1 METLKFGIMNRN
13 TVREDIAS
21 LLHQA
26 VASAQAKSLL
36 PTTALPTSP
45 IERPAN
51 PEHGDYAST
60 LPLKLARS
68 AGMKPREIANIL
80 ANALPPSP
88 MISQVTIAG
97 PGFLNFTLNPPWLAE
112 QVNRIVAEDEHFG
125 EVDLGHGDTVIDE
138 FVSANPTGPLVVPS
152 GRGGAIGDSLSRIL
166 GKAGYRETREYYV
179 NDHGSRIDVF
189 GQSIFARYAQ
199 EFGKDVAIPADGYHG
214 EYLIDLAKEIKATDG
229 DRYLQMPP
237 DEAARDLAARG
248 VEYYLAEAKAS
259 LNRMRVFYN
268 DWFSEA
274 SLYRGDDV
282 AKVIEM
288 LRAGGHVAEREGA
301 VWFVSSTLGEN
312 KDNVLIRSNGEPTYF
327 ASDIAYH
334 YHKLVVRNFDRSID
348 VWGAD
353 HQGHVSRLRTAM
365 AALGINPDRLQ
376 ILIHQMVT
384 LEIDGKPVRMSKRSG
399 NVVTLAEVL
408 DDVGADACRY
418 FYVSR
423 SADTHLNFDLG
434 LAKKE
439 SDENPVYYVQYAHAR
454 ASSILRKAGDL
465 DWQSAN
471 VGLLTHPSEQALIR
485 KMLELPEI
493 VATAASAL
501 EPHHVA
507 HYALDLAST
516 FTTFYTQVHI
526 LAPDRQQAAAR
537 VKLSA
542 AAKIAIR
549 NTLDLIGVSAPE
561 EMTRR
566 AEGEEAT

>member
-1 METLKFGIMNRN
+1 MNKH

-21 LLHQA
+21 LLDQA
-26 VASAQAKSLL
+26 VASAQAKGLL
-36 PTTALPTSP
+36 PTTAVPASP

-68 AGMKPREIANIL
+68 AGMKPREIADIL
-80 ANALPPSP
+80 AKELPASP
-88 MISQVTIAG
+88 VIGQVTIAG
-97 PGFLNFTLNPPWLAE
+97 PGFLNFSLNPPWLAE
-112 QVNRIVAEDEHFG
+112 QVSWIVAEDEHFG
-125 EVDLGHGDTVIDE
+125 EVDLGHGATVIDE

-152 GRGGAIGDSLSRIL
+152 GRGGAIGDSLSRLL
-166 GKAGYRETREYYV
+166 GKAGFRETREYYV

-189 GQSIFARYAQ
+189 GQSILARYAQ
-199 EFGKDVAIPADGYHG
+199 EFGQDVAIPADGYHG
-214 EYLIDLAKEIKATDG
+214 EYLIDLAKEIKATAG
-229 DRYLQMPP
+229 DRYLHLPP
-237 DEAARDLAARG
+237 DEASRQLAAYG
-248 VEYYLAEAKAS
+248 VAHYLAEAKGS
-259 LNRMRVFYN
+259 LNRLRVFYN

-274 SLYRGDDV
+274 SLYRNDDV

-334 YHKLVVRNFDRSID
+334 YNKLVVRKFDRSID

-365 AALGINPDRLQ
+365 AALGLNPDRLQ

-399 NVVTLAEVL
+399 NVITLAEVL

-418 FYVSR
+418 FFVSR

-439 SDENPVYYVQYAHAR
+439 SDENPVYYIQYAHAR
-454 ASSILRKAGDL
+454 AASILRKAGDL
-465 DWQSAN
+465 DWQNAD
-471 VGLLTHPSEQALIR
+471 VGLLIHPSEQALIR
-485 KMLELPEI
+485 KMLELPE
-493 VATAASAL
+493 VVTTAASAL

-542 AAKIAIR
+542 AAKVALR
-549 NTLDLIGVSAPE
+549 NTLDLIGVSAPD
-561 EMTRR
+561 EMARR
-566 AEGEEAT
+566 AEGEEG